1 MIATLGGHAYLT
13 YTTKTEIGRT
23 YGFYQGEPNSV
34 GNPFWRF
41 WKFPDM
47 ERIELTKKRD
57 VIQIIVGDKGYE
69 KTYKGTAAFEPE
81 PLQDYLRRRAHSLDT
96 VLRRWVPDPAT
107 QFFYDGTALAEQKNC
122 DSVTLLTKDNDQVT
136 IFIDQISSLPVKRT
150 FSFRNPTDKL
160 KDQEDESYSN
170 YRLIDGI
177 MTPLTV
183 ARSHNGLM
191 TNQRFLSEVHYNV
204 DIPDSQFEA
213 TITYDPFKRSGPRP

>member
-1 MIATLGGHAYLT
+1 M
-13 YTTKTEIGRT
+13 
-23 YGFYQGEPNSV
+23 
-34 GNPFWRF
+34 
-41 WKFPDM
+41 
-47 ERIELTKKRD
+47 
-57 VIQIIVGDKGYE
+57 
-69 KTYKGTAAFEPE
+69 
-81 PLQDYLRRRAHSLDT
+81 
-96 VLRRWVPDPAT
+96 
-107 QFFYDGTALAEQKNC
+107 
-122 DSVTLLTKDNDQVT
+122 
-136 IFIDQISSLPVKRT
+136 KRT